1 MWQCCCSTLPCFAVI
16 DFPTAINFATL
27 SQPVSQWM
35 SELHCNW
42 HCSSLDQSS
51 SIYFYFQLS
60 SSSLRN
66 SLTQWW
72 CHCREN
78 QGAISEKAL
87 DLICSKRAFRICLFE
102 FEMLLVESVCVSFFF
117 QRAASASSSAAAALW
132 HFFFHFHFHF
142 LLYFSLPSLWAIYH
156 LIPLCWAVAAAAAA
170 FAVASVQCFLFFFSV
185 LAFFLSFFHNRI
197 ADFLCFSLA
206 FSFASSVKLV

>member
-1 MWQCCCSTLPCFAVI
+1 MWQCSTLLCC
-16 DFPTAINFATL
+16 DWLSFPTTINFATL
-27 SQPVSQWM
+27 SHPVSQWM

-51 SIYFYFQLS
+51 SIYFQLS

-87 DLICSKRAFRICLFE
+87 DLIWSKRAFGICLFE
-102 FEMLLVESVCVSFFF
+102 FEMLLVESVCV
-117 QRAASASSSAAAALW
+117 
-132 HFFFHFHFHF
+132 
-142 LLYFSLPSLWAIYH
+142 
-156 LIPLCWAVAAAAAA
+156 C
-170 FAVASVQCFLFFFSV
+170 
-185 LAFFLSFFHNRI
+185 LSFFREQHRHHHQLQQHSGTSFFI
-197 ADFLCFSLA
+197 FIFIFFFIFRSLLFGPFIIWFLCVGQLLLLLPPLQLLQCNVFS
-206 FSFASSVKLV
+206 SFFPF